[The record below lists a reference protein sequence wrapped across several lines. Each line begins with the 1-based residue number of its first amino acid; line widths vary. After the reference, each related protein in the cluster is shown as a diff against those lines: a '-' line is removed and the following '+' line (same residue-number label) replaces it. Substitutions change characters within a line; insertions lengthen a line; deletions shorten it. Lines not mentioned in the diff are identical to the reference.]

1 MSIYLKQ
8 RKKNILAEK
17 RTLKNVRGTRDIL
30 PDESYKWQYI
40 EERVRKIFEVYNY
53 KEIRTPIFEETELFA
68 RGIGELTDIVSKEM
82 YTFFDKGGTSLT
94 LKPEMTASVM
104 RAYIQYEINK
114 QMPIFK
120 VYYISP
126 MFRQERPQAGR
137 LRQFHQIGAEAI
149 GSQTPETD
157 AEIIDLALDI
167 IEGFEIKNYTL
178 KLNSVGCQSCRPQYK
193 TILKDYF
200 RHFYHEL
207 SEDSKKRLENNPLR
221 ILDSKDER
229 DKKIS
234 EKAPIILDYL
244 CDECK
249 AHFEDLKS
257 FLDNLGIK
265 YEIDPHLV
273 RGLDYY
279 TKTAFEIISP
289 ELGSQDAIAGGG
301 RYDLLSKE
309 IGGPAIPGVGFAL
322 GVERMMLILEKNKYN
337 FGEPSKP
344 FVFIACLDT
353 ESQKLGM
360 NLAQKIRKKMIP
372 CEIDLL
378 QRSLKSQMRE
388 ANRQGAKYV
397 IIIGEQEVKS
407 GKCLVRDMRNGKQM
421 DVNFEQILEFISSK
435 YAEETTKD

>member
-1 MSIYLKQ
+1 M
-8 RKKNILAEK
+8 AEK
-17 RTLKNVRGTRDIL
+17 RTLKNVRGTKDIL
-30 PDESYKWQYI
+30 PDESYKWQHI
-40 EERVRKIFEVYNY
+40 EEKVRKIFEAYNY

-104 RAYIQYEINK
+104 RAYIQYEVNK

-149 GSQTPETD
+149 GSKTPQTD
-157 AEIIDLALDI
+157 AEIIALALDI
-167 IEGFEIKNYTL
+167 IESFGIKNYTL
-178 KLNSVGCQSCRPQYK
+178 KINSVGCQSCRPIYK

-200 RHFYHEL
+200 KNFYSEL
-207 SEDSKKRLENNPLR
+207 SDDSKKRLENNPLR

-244 CDECK
+244 CNECK
-249 AHFEDLKS
+249 THFENLKS
-257 FLDNLGIK
+257 FLDSLDIK
-265 YEIDPHLV
+265 YEIEPHLV

-309 IGGPAIPGVGFAL
+309 IGGPDVPGVGFAL
-322 GVERMMLILEKNKYN
+322 GVERMMLILEKNKYD

-344 FVFIACLDT
+344 FVFIACLGV

-360 NLAQKIRKKMIP
+360 NLARKLRKKMIS

-378 QRSLKSQMRE
+378 QRSLKSQMKE
-388 ANRQGAKYV
+388 ADRQGAKYV
-397 IIIGEQEVKS
+397 IIIGEQEIKDK
-407 GKCLVRDMRNGKQM
+407 KCLVRHMRDGMQV
-421 DVNFEQILEFISSK
+421 DINFEQILEFISSK

>member
-1 MSIYLKQ
+1 M
-8 RKKNILAEK
+8 AEK
-17 RTLKNVRGTRDIL
+17 REIKNVRGTRDVL
-30 PDESYKWQYI
+30 PDESYKWQHI
-40 EERVRKIFEVYNY
+40 EWKVRKIFEAYNY
-53 KEIRTPIFEETELFA
+53 KEIRTPIFEETELFS

-82 YTFFDKGGTSLT
+82 YTFVDKGGTSLT

-104 RAYIQYEINK
+104 RAYIQYKINK
-114 QMPIFK
+114 QTPIFK

-157 AEIIDLALDI
+157 AEIIALALHI
-167 IEGFEIKNYTL
+167 IESFGIKNYTL
-178 KLNSVGCQSCRPQYK
+178 KLNSVGCQSCRPKYK
-193 TILKDYF
+193 EILKDYF
-200 RHFYHEL
+200 RNFYDEL

-221 ILDSKDER
+221 ILDSKDEN

-244 CDECK
+244 CYECK
-249 AHFEDLKS
+249 SHFEELES
-257 FLDNLGIK
+257 FLDSLGIK
-265 YEIDPHLV
+265 YEIDAHLV

-309 IGGPAIPGVGFAL
+309 IGGPDIPGVGFAL
-322 GVERMMLILEKNKYN
+322 GIERMLLILEKNKYN

-344 FVFIACLDT
+344 FVFIVCLDT
-353 ESQKLGM
+353 QRSQKIGL
-360 NLAQKIRKKMIP
+360 NLAQKLRKKMIP

-388 ANRQGAKYV
+388 ANKQGSKYV
-397 IIIGEQEVKS
+397 IIIGEREIKD
-407 GKCLVRDMRNGKQM
+407 KKYLVRDMENGTQTS
-421 DVNFEQILEFISSK
+421 VNFDQILEFISYR
-435 YAEETTKD
+435 YAEEITKD